1 MTSRHHYKRQPPTAL
16 RFTLHLSVLLAWVAT
31 VFWLSLTNTPP
42 QVTGVLGWD
51 KLLHA
56 GAYGLLS
63 LLVAQ
68 FLFCLPLHPRKIW
81 WLSWLVAICFGALM
95 EILQLLTHAGRTAE
109 WQDLLAD
116 AVGAFLACAIFSQ
129 SSKFICYWNNLS
141 GKDHG

>member
-1 MTSRHHYKRQPPTAL
+1 MTAGPHYKIQSPSAL
-16 RFTLHLSVLLAWVAT
+16 RFTLHLSVLLAWAAT
-31 VFWLSLTNTPP
+31 ISWLSLTNAPP
-42 QVTGVLGWD
+42 QVAGVLGWD

-81 WLSWLVAICFGALM
+81 WSSWLVAICFGALM
-95 EILQLLTHAGRTAE
+95 EILQRLTHAGRTAE

-116 AVGAFLACAIFSQ
+116 AVGAFLACVIFSQ
-129 SSKFICYWNNLS
+129 FSRLNRSRYKRS

>member
-1 MTSRHHYKRQPPTAL
+1 MTSGHHNKMQSSNTL
-16 RFTLHLSVLLAWVAT
+16 RFILRLSVLLVWAAT
-31 VFWLSLTNTPP
+31 IFWLSLTDVPP

-51 KLLHA
+51 KLQHA
-56 GAYGLLS
+56 GAYGLLT

-81 WLSWLVAICFGALM
+81 WSSWLVAICFGALM
-95 EILQLLTHAGRTAE
+95 EILQLLAHTGRTAE

-116 AVGAFLACAIFSQ
+116 AVGAFLACVIFSQ
-129 SSKFICYWNNLS
+129 VSKLNFSRRKPS